1 MDYQKINKLNI
12 GKWEKA
18 LEYLT
23 QELSKNDIPYY
34 LSASGLH
41 YILGE
46 DVYPYDIDLFVSKE
60 DITKAFSLFNEYK
73 TSDVHKWEERYLE
86 FQGIYNDIPFEICEW
101 EEEPKKLEIFRFKD
115 LDIRIN
121 EKAIS

>member
-1 MDYQKINKLNI
+1 MDKEYYEINKQNI

-18 LEYLT
+18 LRYLT
-23 QELSKNDIPYY
+23 QELSKNNILYC

-60 DITKAFSLFNEYK
+60 DITKAFSLLNEYK
-73 TSDVHKWEERYLE
+73 ISDIHKWEDKYLE
-86 FQGIYNDIPFEICEW
+86 FQGMYNNIPFEICEW
-101 EEEPKKLEIFRFKD
+101 EEEPKKLEIVEFKD
-115 LDIRIN
+115 F
-121 EKAIS
+121 KVCISD

>member
-23 QELSKNDIPYY
+23 QELSKNDIPCY

-60 DITKAFSLFNEYK
+60 NIDKAFGLFNEYK
-73 TSDVHKWEERYLE
+73 ISDIHKWEDKYLE
-86 FQGIYNDIPFEICEW
+86 FQGMYNNTPFEICEW
-101 EEEPKKLEIFRFKD
+101 EEEPKKIKILKFK
-115 LDIRIN
+115 N
-121 EKAIS
+121 SEVCISD